1 MREPDTMLIDYL
13 SGAIQEIYEAGVK
26 RYKKES
32 VFYPD
37 RKDRTQT
44 VPRHCPWSLEELINS
59 TVDELL
65 EKLPDKERD
74 Q

>member
-1 MREPDTMLIDYL
+1 MREPDTMLIGYL
-13 SGAIQEIYEAGVK
+13 SDAIQEIYEAGVRK
-26 RYKKES
+26 YKKES
-32 VFYPD
+32 VFYPS

-44 VPRHCPWSLEELINS
+44 VPKHCPWSMEELIND

-65 EKLPDKERD
+65 EKLPDKDTD